1 MTRSKTLSL
10 QTRSKAIASG
20 RLLGGVEYDGIP
32 KVSVGSNRGVLMDH
46 DSRRDEINLDLIA
59 PLSKHVVG

>member
-10 QTRSKAIASG
+10 QTRQKAITSG
-20 RLLGGVEYDGIP
+20 LLLRGVEYGGIP
-32 KVSVGSNRGVLMDH
+32 KVSVGSNCGVLMDH